1 MSNTSFDRRSEEE
14 SEAERHDR
22 LYSEIAT
29 RNSLMME
36 RRDWDRFDDEP
47 RPWLPYESLVRML
60 GDVRGKRI
68 LDAGCGNGWL
78 SVILAKRGAQVDGF
92 DISPGAIRI
101 AQDRAQLNGV
111 ERSCTFRTASAYEL
125 PYPDAAFDGVIGSAL
140 LHHLGDK
147 ARFASEMKR
156 VMKQDA
162 VAVFQEP
169 FGNSLALERLRT
181 FVPVRSASADDPDQW
196 KQQFKYKDLE
206 AFESGFEITT
216 QEYHLLSRLDRV
228 ISWEPFQRALGKLD
242 RFLLGALPF
251 LRPYA
256 RIMLLSLRPRP
267 ARR

>member
-1 MSNTSFDRRSEEE
+1 MAKTSFDHRSEEE

-22 LYSEIAT
+22 LYSEIAAS
-29 RNSLMME
+29 NSLVME
-36 RRDWDRFDDEP
+36 PGDWNRFDEKP
-47 RPWLPYESLVRML
+47 RPWVPYESLVRML

-101 AQDRAQLNGV
+101 AQDRAHLNGV
-111 ERSCTFRTASAYEL
+111 ESSCTFRTASAYGL

-147 ARFASEMKR
+147 ARFASELKR
-156 VMKQDA
+156 VMKQDG

-206 AFESGFEITT
+206 PFDCGFEITAR
-216 QEYHLLSRLDRV
+216 EYQLLSRLDRV
-228 ISWEPFQRALGKLD
+228 ISWAPFRRTVGKLD
-242 RFLLGALPF
+242 RYLLGVFPF

-267 ARR
+267 TPR